1 MNPNSWSKIF
11 HFYCR
16 NESVFLCTCWVNK
29 NCKSNENLIPQ
40 ILALSYRNLKRI
52 RRFTFLNLL
61 YSFNANS
68 SKVRYDMQIFAI
80 HVRSTITSMLLND
93 NIVINQS
100 KQLLNILTRGEW
112 ATSLT
117 RETQFKSMNTFVRS
131 YYYIYMYYKTGI
143 RRRRY

>member
-1 MNPNSWSKIF
+1 M
-11 HFYCR
+11 
-16 NESVFLCTCWVNK
+16 NK

-117 RETQFKSMNTFVRS
+117 RETQFKSMNTFARS
-131 YYYIYMYYKTGI
+131 YDYIYYKTGPVVQSPLGKQLALHQVKLESLHPNI
-143 RRRRY
+143 LYAKFP